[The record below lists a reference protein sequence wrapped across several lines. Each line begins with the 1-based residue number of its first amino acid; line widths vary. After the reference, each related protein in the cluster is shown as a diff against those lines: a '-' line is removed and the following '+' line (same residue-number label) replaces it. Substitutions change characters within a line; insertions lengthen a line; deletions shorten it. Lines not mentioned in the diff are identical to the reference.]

1 MVTFVQSCVDIFQ
14 KKKYCVMLELFE
26 SQKNFENK
34 AKYEKNEKKFKIK
47 LSLKN
52 EIFTLTF

>member
-1 MVTFVQSCVDIFQ
+1 
-14 KKKYCVMLELFE
+14 MLELFE